1 MATFVENIHRRLNE
15 GGGANVRVVKERSPP
30 AKKKGEKSPF
40 RWLDEEARSM
50 VFGVGGRLP
59 RTVFDRRHEALT
71 TVRAVAA
78 TRRCAQRPTRSG
90 ANQQEVSVKR
100 PRLPSERVPS
110 RPVPK
115 YGQVINEL
123 RGDRSVYGR
132 RSCRFLLHLSV
143 PEGLQTL
150 CTEFRGRRSKC
161 EVDFAGETVAGAS
174 H

>member
-1 MATFVENIHRRLNE
+1 MARR
-15 GGGANVRVVKERSPP
+15 RSPID
-30 AKKKGEKSPF
+30 GF
-40 RWLDEEARSM
+40 RRR
-50 VFGVGGRLP
+50 GRLP
-59 RTVFDRRHEALT
+59 RTVLDRRHEALT

-78 TRRCAQRPTRSG
+78 TRRCAQRPMRNGT
-90 ANQQEVSVKR
+90 NQQEVSVKR

-123 RGDRSVYGR
+123 RGDCSVYGR